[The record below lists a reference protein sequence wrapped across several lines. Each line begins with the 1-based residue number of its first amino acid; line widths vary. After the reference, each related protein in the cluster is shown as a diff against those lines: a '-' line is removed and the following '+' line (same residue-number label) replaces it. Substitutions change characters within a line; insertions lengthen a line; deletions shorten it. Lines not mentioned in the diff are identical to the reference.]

1 MHCTDRTQAQGQS
14 NGYNDNRNNN
24 NTNNDFNAL
33 LNNPAVLQ
41 ALSSQMANGT
51 YNQHPPP
58 ASAPSQHQA
67 QDQIYG
73 NPQNLTPGQT
83 TRFGRVSRPPV
94 APPMQDQLA
103 LLQQILNG
111 GSINQNQ
118 NQNQNALSSTQS
130 HQPNHQGQAPPYQN
144 GQASSY
150 TGQGQS
156 NQARTNGAKRPHS
169 ALREQSLPPQPP
181 ARAPPRTA
189 REQSPLVRPVPSTG
203 NGRPRR
209 GDPTSKEERM
219 EQRRIQNT
227 LSGTYRKLS
236 LDSLGVLSVY

>member
-1 MHCTDRTQAQGQS
+1 MHINYCTDCTQGQGQS
-14 NGYNDNRNNN
+14 NGYNSNNNNNN
-24 NTNNDFNAL
+24 NTDFNAL

-51 YNQHPPP
+51 YNQSAAP
-58 ASAPSQHQA
+58 APIPHQG
-67 QDQIYG
+67 QDQNYG
-73 NPQNLTPGQT
+73 NSQKLTPGQT

-111 GSINQNQ
+111 GSTNQNQ
-118 NQNQNALSSTQS
+118 NQNPNASSSTQS
-130 HQPNHQGQAPPYQN
+130 HQQHQQTSNRQAPTFQN

-156 NQARTNGAKRPHS
+156 NQARTNGVKRPHS

-181 ARAPPRTA
+181 ARATARTT
-189 REQSPLVRPVPSTG
+189 REQSPLVRPVPSTT
-203 NGRPRR
+203 NGRPKR

-219 EQRRIQNT
+219 EQRRIQNS
-227 LSGTYRKLS
+227 LSGTYRTLNPP
-236 LDSLGVLSVY
+236 